1 SLATDAEILRF
12 VKDSNAAVVSIDSP
26 LGLPGGGRFINKDAG
41 IVRTAERDLAAIGI
55 HAYPALIPSMA
66 PLTLRGIRLAK
77 RIQKEVPAAEVIESY
92 PGAAQDLLSIP
103 RKQQSLEELREGL
116 KNLGLTGAGLDSQ
129 SHDEIDAITSA
140 IVGRFYQSRQ
150 TIPLGRREEAFL
162 HVPRFT

>member
-1 SLATDAEILRF
+1 TGAAVIGLDLTASSNKKTGVALLTRLKVETTSLATDAEILRF

-116 KNLGLTGAGLDSQ
+116 KNLGLTG
-129 SHDEIDAITSA
+129 
-140 IVGRFYQSRQ
+140 
-150 TIPLGRREEAFL
+150 
-162 HVPRFT
+162 